1 MKSNFLAITLEDG
14 FEVLKGLASPIRISI
29 LKTLHENG
37 RQNVNEIS
45 AGLHLPQSTVATNV
59 QVLEEA
65 GLIVTETVKAKK
77 GHQKICSARYDE
89 IVIRFE
95 GERPRRTPNLV
106 EVAMP
111 LGLFTSCEVSAPC
124 GLCSTEGI
132 IGLLDVPDSFL
143 DPSRVSAALLW
154 FGRGY
159 VEYKFP
165 NNAKLLNKP
174 VESVEFS
181 MELSSEVP
189 GTNLD
194 WPSDITLWVNEIPV
208 GTWTSPGDYGDQRGV
223 YTPDWWKLEGSQY
236 GKLKTWRIAK
246 SGTFIDGVRCSDVNT
261 ADVDLPNHSSIRLRI
276 GIDEK
281 AEHPGGLNI
290 FGKGFGNYSHDI
302 IMRLQLQDQ
311 RKK

>member
-1 MKSNFLAITLEDG
+1 MSSTSFPTTRSSSTSRWNPSSSRWSFRQRCRA
-14 FEVLKGLASPIRISI
+14 PI
-29 LKTLHENG
+29 
-37 RQNVNEIS
+37 
-45 AGLHLPQSTVATNV
+45 STGPLTSRC
-59 QVLEEA
+59 
-65 GLIVTETVKAKK
+65 GST
-77 GHQKICSARYDE
+77 
-89 IVIRFE
+89 RF
-95 GERPRRTPNLV
+95 P
-106 EVAMP
+106 
-111 LGLFTSCEVSAPC
+111 
-124 GLCSTEGI
+124 I
-132 IGLLDVPDSFL
+132 
-143 DPSRVSAALLW
+143 
-154 FGRGY
+154 
-159 VEYKFP
+159 
-165 NNAKLLNKP
+165 
-174 VESVEFS
+174 
-181 MELSSEVP
+181 
-189 GTNLD
+189 
-194 WPSDITLWVNEIPV
+194 